1 MLFESATFCL
11 CVCKCMLTD
20 ACLYAYVVWVC
31 LCCVA
36 SICRVLACVR
46 VDSYVCVSTS
56 ILIRG
61 LPHPQ
66 RLLKSPW
73 PGGDPHPIQNFKM
86 KIFRFKFR
94 GCCLNKRTWMIPI
107 HTRHV
112 RMHACHAACHAHEIN
127 FIRYSP
133 QPFCPQP
140 PSPDWGHNSHFN
152 QWVQSRHSSSSSG
165 MAGSEAPRF
174 ALRCSGLFL
183 VRRFRA
189 CRTRQQTFFGLCLE
203 ALGR

>member
-1 MLFESATFCL
+1 VRRFVCVLQVHVDRCL
-11 CVCKCMLTD
+11 SIRVCS
-20 ACLYAYVVWVC
+20 VGV
-31 LCCVA
+31 LCRVA

-133 QPFCPQP
+133 QPFWF
-140 PSPDWGHNSHFN
+140 SPYFSHL
-152 QWVQSRHSSSSSG
+152 
-165 MAGSEAPRF
+165 F
-174 ALRCSGLFL
+174 AFVRNTYRMCS
-183 VRRFRA
+183 V
-189 CRTRQQTFFGLCLE
+189 
-203 ALGR
+203 

>member
-1 MLFESATFCL
+1 MRCGALDCFWCVDFGPAGPGNRRFSASAWRRLGDEDVSEFGTNEQRSLLFESATFCL

-46 VDSYVCVSTS
+46 VYVCMRKYKH
-56 ILIRG
+56 LIRG

-94 GCCLNKRTWMIPI
+94 GCCLN
-107 HTRHV
+107 
-112 RMHACHAACHAHEIN
+112 
-127 FIRYSP
+127 
-133 QPFCPQP
+133 
-140 PSPDWGHNSHFN
+140 
-152 QWVQSRHSSSSSG
+152 
-165 MAGSEAPRF
+165 
-174 ALRCSGLFL
+174 
-183 VRRFRA
+183 
-189 CRTRQQTFFGLCLE
+189 
-203 ALGR
+203 

>member
-1 MLFESATFCL
+1 MHVDRCL
-11 CVCKCMLTD
+11 SIRVCS
-20 ACLYAYVVWVC
+20 VGV
-31 LCCVA
+31 LCRVA

-133 QPFCPQP
+133 QPFWF
-140 PSPDWGHNSHFN
+140 SPYFSHLFAFVQHVSDVLSLTTWRFVGTSHF
-152 QWVQSRHSSSSSG
+152 WIRPL
-165 MAGSEAPRF
+165 PRF
-174 ALRCSGLFL
+174 PHASIERRLHLTLRGFL
-183 VRRFRA
+183 GYRV
-189 CRTRQQTFFGLCLE
+189 C
-203 ALGR
+203 

>member
-1 MLFESATFCL
+1 MRCGALDCFWCVDFGPAGPGNRRFSASAWRRLGDEDVSEFGTNEQRSLLFESATFCL

-31 LCCVA
+31 CVVWRH
-36 SICRVLACVR
+36 CRVLACVR

-94 GCCLNKRTWMIPI
+94 GCCLN
-107 HTRHV
+107 
-112 RMHACHAACHAHEIN
+112 
-127 FIRYSP
+127 
-133 QPFCPQP
+133 
-140 PSPDWGHNSHFN
+140 
-152 QWVQSRHSSSSSG
+152 
-165 MAGSEAPRF
+165 
-174 ALRCSGLFL
+174 
-183 VRRFRA
+183 
-189 CRTRQQTFFGLCLE
+189 
-203 ALGR
+203 

>member
-1 MLFESATFCL
+1 MAGSEAPRFALRCSGLFLVRRFRACRTRQQTFSASAWRRLGDEDVSEFGTNEQRSLLFESATFCL

-94 GCCLNKRTWMIPI
+94 GCCLN
-107 HTRHV
+107 
-112 RMHACHAACHAHEIN
+112 
-127 FIRYSP
+127 
-133 QPFCPQP
+133 
-140 PSPDWGHNSHFN
+140 
-152 QWVQSRHSSSSSG
+152 
-165 MAGSEAPRF
+165 
-174 ALRCSGLFL
+174 
-183 VRRFRA
+183 
-189 CRTRQQTFFGLCLE
+189 
-203 ALGR
+203 